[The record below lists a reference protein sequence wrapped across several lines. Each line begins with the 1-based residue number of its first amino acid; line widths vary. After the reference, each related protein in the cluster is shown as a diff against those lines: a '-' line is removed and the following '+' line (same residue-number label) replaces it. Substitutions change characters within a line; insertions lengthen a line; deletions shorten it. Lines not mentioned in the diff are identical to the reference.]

1 MTTLMQA
8 LFEIQQ
14 DPPELLKNS
23 KNPHFKNKYISLD
36 AVLAAILPELH
47 TRGILLLQPVIEIN
61 GQPALRTTLLHVE
74 SGEAYTAE
82 MLLVLDRES
91 PQGQGSAITYA
102 RRYSILTL
110 LGLNADEDDDAE
122 AATAARKPK
131 AKTKSNGRAVVV
143 EVDDLD
149 AERPW

>member
-1 MTTLMQA
+1 MTKLMQA

-23 KNPHFKNKYISLD
+23 KNPHFKNRYISLD
-36 AVLAAILPELH
+36 AVLEAILPRLH
-47 TRGILLLQPVIEIN
+47 EKGILLLQPVIQID
-61 GQPALRTTLLHVE
+61 GAPALRTSLVHVE

-122 AATAARKPK
+122 ATRRPAK
-131 AKTKSNGRAVVV
+131 ASSNGRKAKARVVV
-143 EVDDLD
+143 QDDED
-149 AERPW
+149 DEETPW